1 MFSPATSVAVQVDAR
16 LISMNSKG
24 IYFGIFSNVL
34 GNLLMLGATLWLT
47 RILDPEQFGQFRVGS
62 NFAVLVVPFLALGGE
77 RLVSRLIQRH
87 SNDPLPVARALATVL
102 VIATTGVA
110 LLAIGYPLLSKYVF
124 HGNVPIGVYYASIA
138 IIPLT
143 IAYNLSNTIWRHVG
157 DPSTAQIDLN
167 FIQRLVRAPLLIGS
181 ALVVPGAL
189 AASVAM
195 TLAQAISLFRIRR
208 YLLRFPLRGIGSPA
222 DAIRG
227 NLREMLVIGV
237 PVAIMA
243 AVDRLDVLLVNAVM
257 GVERAGSYDLI
268 YMLSL
273 TAMFPAMAL
282 SKTTEPFLYGLAG
295 DPVKQQRLKH
305 LQTRA
310 FLLSCAA
317 VAGIA
322 VVAPYLASFLGNA
335 GPDFARAALVL
346 SAGLAFSSAHG
357 PVIEYLQ
364 INGKARMTLGVVVV
378 LLLGFLALKYIT
390 ASAGSLTGVAALAG
404 LFYFTLRL
412 ALALYIRI
420 THRISMARRSVV
432 ILSLLSYAI
441 ISIIVFYF
449 QSNQSA

>member
-1 MFSPATSVAVQVDAR
+1 
-16 LISMNSKG
+16 MNSKG

-62 NFAVLVVPFLALGGE
+62 NFAVLMVPFLALGGE

-87 SNDPLPVARALATVL
+87 SRDPLPVARALATVF
-102 VIATTGVA
+102 VIAGTGVV
-110 LLAIGYPLLSKYVF
+110 LLAIGYPLLSSFVF
-124 HGNVPIGVYYASIA
+124 DGNVPTGVYYASIA

-143 IAYNLSNTIWRHVG
+143 IAYNLGNTIWRHVG
-157 DPSTAQIDLN
+157 DPASAQVDLN
-167 FIQRLVRAPLLIGS
+167 FTQRLLRAPLLIGF
-181 ALVVPGAL
+181 ALLWPGAL
-189 AASVAM
+189 AASAAM
-195 TLAQAISLFRIRR
+195 TAAQAISLFRIRDNLR
-208 YLLRFPLRGIGSPA
+208 RFPLRGIGSLA

-295 DPVKQQRLKH
+295 DSVKQQRLKH

-322 VVAPYLASFLGNA
+322 VAAPVLASFLGNA

-346 SAGLAFSSAHG
+346 SAGLAFSSVHG

-364 INGKARMTLGVVVV
+364 INGKARLTLGVVAA
-378 LLLGFLALKYIT
+378 LLLGFFALKYFA
-390 ASAGSLTGVAALAG
+390 ASVGSLTSVAALAG

-412 ALALYIRI
+412 VLALYIRI
-420 THRISMARRSVV
+420 TDRISMAHPSAV
-432 ILSLLSYAI
+432 ILSLVSYVI
-441 ISIIVFYF
+441 INIYVFSF
-449 QSNQSA
+449 FI